1 MPEPLILILAGGV
14 GSRFWPVSTPARP
27 KQLLPLGS
35 ERPLIVD
42 TVERARL
49 VAGLERI
56 RVLTG
61 QEIGDAI
68 QLATGL
74 PDEAFLIEPQA
85 KGTCP
90 VLAWAAFEAARS
102 APDTVLIS
110 LHADHVI
117 EPADAFVKLLR
128 DAAQIAYTSEM
139 LLTVAVPPTRPEVGY
154 GYIRPGAELARE
166 GSAEC
171 LSVGAFVEKPNL
183 ETAKK
188 YVAAGYLWNS
198 GIFIWRADT
207 FLAEV
212 RAHEP
217 RVSSAMKHLE
227 SGDVAAFFDACPNVT
242 VDEGILEPSDRVAT
256 VRATF
261 RWDDVGS
268 WEALTRTRTPD
279 ARGNVSIGPTHIV
292 DGHNNVAVAEDG
304 SIVLFGVSDLVVV
317 KKGDVAFVTT
327 RAKSPHLKEL
337 LGELPGGL
345 VSPDSSED
353 SK

>member
-1 MPEPLILILAGGV
+1 MPEPLVVILAGGV

-42 TVERARL
+42 TIERAQL
-49 VAGLERI
+49 IAGQERI

-61 QEIGDAI
+61 AEVGAAI
-68 QLATGL
+68 QEGTGL
-74 PDEAFLIEPQA
+74 PDAAFLIEPEA
-85 KGTCP
+85 RGTCP

-117 EPADAFVKLLR
+117 EPADAFVQLLL
-128 DAAQIAYTSEM
+128 DAAAIAHDTER
-139 LLTVAVPPTRPEVGY
+139 LLTVAIPPTRPEEGY
-154 GYIRPGAELARE
+154 GYIEPGTEISRI

-171 LSVGAFVEKPNL
+171 LTVDAFVEKPDL
-183 ETAKK
+183 ATAKE
-188 YVAAGYLWNS
+188 YLEAGYLWNS

-212 RAHEP
+212 RVHQPA
-217 RVSSAMKHLE
+217 VADALTHLE
-227 SGDVAAFFDACPNVT
+227 SGDVAGFFAACPNVT

-268 WEALTRTRTPD
+268 WEALTRTRAAD
-279 ARGNVSIGPTHIV
+279 VHGNVALGDTHVV
-292 DGHNNVAVAEDG
+292 DGENNVVVAEDG
-304 SIVLFGVSDLVVV
+304 SVVLFGVSDLVVV
-317 KKGDVAFVTT
+317 KKGDIAFVTT
-327 RAKSPHLKEL
+327 RAKSPHLKKL
-337 LGELPGGL
+337 LAQLPDRL
-345 VSPDSSED
+345 VSTDPP
-353 SK
+353 